1 MTSSKR
7 RPENRWEFI
16 QGDDASWHWRFLDN
30 VLTPAAVT
38 LSREHFPRLDDCVA
52 NAKRHGYAADR
63 PILWQALWGGI
74 FFYSPMDGR
83 GRVTTVRSASRK

>member
-52 NAKRHGYAADR
+52 NAKRHGYAGR